1 MSHAE
6 EIQIIYAAT
15 QLGGSAS
22 LMAEVKPGI
31 RSGIAPLT
39 RAVSPAALEQP
50 LCCKKES
57 RHTNGFKIE
66 V

>member
-31 RSGIAPLT
+31 WSGIAPLT
-39 RAVSPAALEQP
+39 CAVSSAAL
-50 LCCKKES
+50 
-57 RHTNGFKIE
+57 
-66 V
+66 